1 MPLLEEV
8 DVSRACIVGRLYSAG
23 GAFALERPPADRPCV
38 RFVSSSMWR
47 VQESLRINAFL
58 CMAVFDSYAGR
69 GPRRSIRS
77 ASGKRRFLDADFP
90 NATWMHLSLA
100 RARDYFYVQDVEINV
115 TRKYA
120 ISNNKDLARSSRDW
134 RHSKNTNAPRHW
146 DIREKRAVENISQ
159 FRKRVL
165 YIR

>member
-47 VQESLRINAFL
+47 AQESLRINAFL

-69 GPRRSIRS
+69 RPRRSIRKTS
-77 ASGKRRFLDADFP
+77 ISRRRFSGRNLDGG
-90 NATWMHLSLA
+90 SIV
-100 RARDYFYVQDVEINV
+100 RARDYFYLQDVEINI

-120 ISNNKDLARSSRDW
+120 INNDKDLSHVRVAIGATPRIPMLRDIGISAK
-134 RHSKNTNAPRHW
+134 RERLKISHSLGS
-146 DIREKRAVENISQ
+146 IYGSQ
-159 FRKRVL
+159 IV
-165 YIR
+165 